1 MRGTDVSI
9 AFRVRPRPSDP
20 RGSASVLDPWRNVD
34 WMMITA
40 TAMLTVIGIFNI
52 YSTTSPRLVLRAADP
67 FYFTQRQALFV
78 IVAAFSM
85 FAVMFFG
92 HDWLRSKALWLY
104 SITTF
109 SLVILLLWGRASGET
124 KLSFDLGPIAVQPAE
139 VMKPVLVLVLAAWF
153 ADAGLRTLPYDE
165 FVRALLIAGL
175 PFLLIALQP
184 DLGSAMTIAAGVFGV
199 MLIAGTQQK
208 HFVAITVLA
217 VGSFIASI
225 WSGVV
230 RDYQLERF
238 TALWNQNNT
247 TNESLQNLVLQVRY
261 AKRAVAAG
269 GYFGKGYLQG
279 ELTNGRFIP
288 VQSTDFPFSAIGEQF
303 GLVGAIVV
311 VSLFAFILLRVWIIG
326 RNANTP
332 FGRFL
337 AAGVFAT
344 LAWQV
349 FQNIGMTIG
358 ITPVSGLP
366 LPFVSYGGS
375 HLVAWAIMIGL
386 VQSVEMRRSA

>member
-1 MRGTDVSI
+1 MSTIFLG
-9 AFRVRPRPSDP
+9 RPRPGDP

-34 WMMITA
+34 WMMIWA
-40 TAMLTVIGIFNI
+40 TFALVVIGVFNI
-52 YSTTSPRLVLRAADP
+52 YATTSPRLVLRGADP
-67 FYFTQRQALFV
+67 FYFTQRQVLFV
-78 IVAAFSM
+78 IAATLSM

-92 HDWLRSKALWLY
+92 HDWLRSKAVWFY
-104 SITTF
+104 VATTF
-109 SLVILLLWGRASGET
+109 SLLILLLWGFTSDGT
-124 KLSFDLGPIAVQPAE
+124 KLSFDLGIIAVQPAE

-153 ADAGLRTLPYDE
+153 ADAGMRTVPYDE
-165 FVRALLIAGL
+165 FIRALLIAVV
-175 PFLLIALQP
+175 PFLLIAMQP

-199 MLIAGTQQK
+199 LLIAGTQQR
-208 HFVAITVLA
+208 HFIFVSLLA
-217 VGSFIASI
+217 VFSFVASI

-247 TNESLQNLVLQVRY
+247 TNESLQSLVLQVRY

-303 GLVGAIVV
+303 GLVGALIVV
-311 VSLFAFILLRVWIIG
+311 GLFGFILLRVWIVG

-375 HLVAWAIMIGL
+375 HLVSWAVMIGL

>member
-1 MRGTDVSI
+1 MSI
-9 AFRVRPRPSDP
+9 AFRVRPRPNDP

-34 WMMITA
+34 WMMIAA
-40 TAMLTVIGIFNI
+40 TAVLAVIGVFNI
-52 YSTTSPRLVLRAADP
+52 YYTTSPRLVLRAADP
-67 FYFTQRQALFV
+67 YFFTQRQAIFI
-78 IVAAFSM
+78 IVAALAMLS
-85 FAVMFFG
+85 VMFFG

-104 SITTF
+104 SATTF
-109 SLVILLLWGRASGET
+109 SLVILLLWGRASGDT

-175 PFLLIALQP
+175 PFVLIALQP

-199 MLIAGTQQK
+199 LLIAGTQQK
-208 HFVAITVLA
+208 HFVAVTLLA
-217 VGSFIASI
+217 IGSFVASI

-311 VSLFAFILLRVWIIG
+311 IALFAFILLRVWIVG

-337 AAGVFAT
+337 SAGVFAT

-375 HLVAWAIMIGL
+375 HLVAWAVMIGL

>member
-1 MRGTDVSI
+1 MSI
-9 AFRVRPRPSDP
+9 AFRVRPRPNDP

-34 WMMITA
+34 WMMIAA
-40 TAMLTVIGIFNI
+40 TAVLAVIGVFNI

-67 FYFTQRQALFV
+67 YFFTQRQAIFI
-78 IVAAFSM
+78 IVAALAMVS
-85 FAVMFFG
+85 VMFFG

-104 SITTF
+104 SATTF
-109 SLVILLLWGRASGET
+109 SLVILLLWGRASGDT

-175 PFLLIALQP
+175 PFVLIALQP

-199 MLIAGTQQK
+199 LLIAGTQQK
-208 HFVAITVLA
+208 HFVAVTLLA
-217 VGSFIASI
+217 IGSFVASI

-311 VSLFAFILLRVWIIG
+311 IALFAFILLRVWIVG

-337 AAGVFAT
+337 SAGVFAT

-375 HLVAWAIMIGL
+375 HLVAWAVMIGL

>member
-1 MRGTDVSI
+1 MSI
-9 AFRVRPRPSDP
+9 AFRVRPRPNDP

-34 WMMITA
+34 WMMISA
-40 TAMLTVIGIFNI
+40 VAILAVIGVFNI

-67 FYFTQRQALFV
+67 YFFTQRQAVFI
-78 IVAAFSM
+78 IVATLAM

-104 SITTF
+104 SATTF

-199 MLIAGTQQK
+199 LLVAGTQQK
-208 HFVAITVLA
+208 HFVAVTLLA
-217 VGSFIASI
+217 IGSFVASI

-311 VSLFAFILLRVWIIG
+311 IALFAFILLRVWIVG

-337 AAGVFAT
+337 SAGVFAT

-375 HLVAWAIMIGL
+375 HLVAWAVMIGL

>member
-1 MRGTDVSI
+1 MAI
-9 AFRVRPRPSDP
+9 AFRVRPRPNDP

-34 WMMITA
+34 WMMIAA
-40 TAMLTVIGIFNI
+40 TAVLAVIGVFNI

-67 FYFTQRQALFV
+67 YFFTQRQAIFI
-78 IVAAFSM
+78 IVAALAMVS
-85 FAVMFFG
+85 VMFFG

-104 SITTF
+104 SATTF
-109 SLVILLLWGRASGET
+109 SLVILLLWGRASGDT

-175 PFLLIALQP
+175 PFVLIALQP

-199 MLIAGTQQK
+199 LLIAGTQQK
-208 HFVAITVLA
+208 HFVAVTLLA
-217 VGSFIASI
+217 IGSFVASI

-311 VSLFAFILLRVWIIG
+311 IALFAFILLRVWIVG

-337 AAGVFAT
+337 SAGVFAT

-375 HLVAWAIMIGL
+375 HLVAWAVMIGL

>member
-1 MRGTDVSI
+1 MSI
-9 AFRVRPRPSDP
+9 TFRVRPRPNDP

-34 WMMITA
+34 WMMIAA
-40 TAMLTVIGIFNI
+40 TAVLAVIGVFNI

-67 FYFTQRQALFV
+67 YFFTQRQAIFI
-78 IVAAFSM
+78 IVAALAMLS
-85 FAVMFFG
+85 VMFFG

-104 SITTF
+104 SATTF
-109 SLVILLLWGRASGET
+109 SLVILLLWGRASGDT

-175 PFLLIALQP
+175 PFVLIALQP

-199 MLIAGTQQK
+199 LLIAGTQQK
-208 HFVAITVLA
+208 HFVAVTLLA
-217 VGSFIASI
+217 IGSFVASI

-311 VSLFAFILLRVWIIG
+311 IALFAFILLRVWIVG

-337 AAGVFAT
+337 SAGVFAT

-375 HLVAWAIMIGL
+375 HLVAWAVMIGL

>member
-1 MRGTDVSI
+1 MSTIFLG
-9 AFRVRPRPSDP
+9 RPRPGDP

-34 WMMITA
+34 WMMIWA
-40 TAMLTVIGIFNI
+40 TFALVVIGVFNI
-52 YSTTSPRLVLRAADP
+52 YATTSPRLVLRGADP
-67 FYFTQRQALFV
+67 FYFTQRQVLFV
-78 IVAAFSM
+78 IAATLSM

-92 HDWLRSKALWLY
+92 HDWLRSKAVWFY
-104 SITTF
+104 VTTTF
-109 SLVILLLWGRASGET
+109 SLLILLLWGFTSDGT
-124 KLSFDLGPIAVQPAE
+124 KLSFDLGIIAVQPAE
-139 VMKPVLVLVLAAWF
+139 IMKPVLVLVLAAWF
-153 ADAGLRTLPYDE
+153 ADAGMRTVPYDE
-165 FVRALLIAGL
+165 FIRALLIAVV
-175 PFLLIALQP
+175 PFLLIAMQP

-199 MLIAGTQQK
+199 LLIAGTQQR
-208 HFVAITVLA
+208 HFIFVSLLA
-217 VGSFIASI
+217 VFSFVASI

-247 TNESLQNLVLQVRY
+247 TNESLQSLVLQVRY

-303 GLVGAIVV
+303 GLVGAFIVV
-311 VSLFAFILLRVWIIG
+311 GLFGFILLRVWIVG

-375 HLVAWAIMIGL
+375 HLVSWAVMIGL

>member
-1 MRGTDVSI
+1 MTI
-9 AFRVRPRPSDP
+9 AFRVRPRPNDP

-34 WMMITA
+34 WMMIAA
-40 TAMLTVIGIFNI
+40 TAVLAIIGVFNI

-67 FYFTQRQALFV
+67 YFFTQRQAIFI
-78 IVAAFSM
+78 IVAALAMLS
-85 FAVMFFG
+85 VMFFG

-104 SITTF
+104 SATTF
-109 SLVILLLWGRASGET
+109 SLVILLLWGRASGDT

-175 PFLLIALQP
+175 PFVLIALQP

-199 MLIAGTQQK
+199 LLIAGTQQK
-208 HFVAITVLA
+208 HFVAVTLLA
-217 VGSFIASI
+217 IGSFVASI

-311 VSLFAFILLRVWIIG
+311 IALFAFILLRVWIVG

-337 AAGVFAT
+337 SAGVFAT

-375 HLVAWAIMIGL
+375 HLVAWAVMIGL

>member
-1 MRGTDVSI
+1 MSI
-9 AFRVRPRPSDP
+9 AFRVRPRPNDP

-34 WMMITA
+34 WMMISA
-40 TAMLTVIGIFNI
+40 VAILAVIGVFNI

-67 FYFTQRQALFV
+67 YFFTQRQAVFI
-78 IVAAFSM
+78 IVATLAM

-104 SITTF
+104 SATTF
-109 SLVILLLWGRASGET
+109 SLVILLLWGRASGGT

-199 MLIAGTQQK
+199 LLIAGTQQK
-208 HFVAITVLA
+208 HFVAVTLLA
-217 VGSFIASI
+217 IGSFVASI

-303 GLVGAIVV
+303 GLVGAIMVIA
-311 VSLFAFILLRVWIIG
+311 LFAFILLRVWIVG

-337 AAGVFAT
+337 SAGVFAT

-375 HLVAWAIMIGL
+375 HLVAWAVMIGL

>member
-1 MRGTDVSI
+1 MSI
-9 AFRVRPRPSDP
+9 AFRVRPRPNDP

-34 WMMITA
+34 WMMISA
-40 TAMLTVIGIFNI
+40 VAVLAIIGVFNI

-67 FYFTQRQALFV
+67 YFFTQRQAVFIIIATL
-78 IVAAFSM
+78 AM

-104 SITTF
+104 SATTF
-109 SLVILLLWGRASGET
+109 SLVILLLWGRASGGT

-199 MLIAGTQQK
+199 LLIAGTQQK
-208 HFVAITVLA
+208 HFVAVTLLA
-217 VGSFIASI
+217 IGSFVASI

-311 VSLFAFILLRVWIIG
+311 IALFAFILLRVWIVG

-337 AAGVFAT
+337 SAGVFAT

-375 HLVAWAIMIGL
+375 HLVAWAVMIGL

>member
-1 MRGTDVSI
+1 MSI
-9 AFRVRPRPSDP
+9 AIRVRPRPTDP
-20 RGSASVLDPWRNVD
+20 RGSASSLDPWRNVD
-34 WMMITA
+34 WMMIA
-40 TAMLTVIGIFNI
+40 AVAVLAVIGVFNI
-52 YSTTSPRLVLRAADP
+52 YATTSPRLVLRAADP
-67 FYFTQRQALFV
+67 FYFTQRQTLFT
-78 IVAAFSM
+78 IAAIFAM
-85 FAVMFFG
+85 FGVMFFG

-104 SITTF
+104 SVTTF

-165 FVRALLIAGL
+165 FVRSLLIAGL

-184 DLGSAMTIAAGVFGV
+184 DLGSAMTLAAGVFGV
-199 MLIAGTQQK
+199 LLIAGTQQK
-208 HFVAITVLA
+208 HFIAVTLLA
-217 VGSFIASI
+217 VGSFVASI

-311 VSLFAFILLRVWIIG
+311 VALFGFILLRVWIVG

-337 AAGVFAT
+337 SAGVFAT

-375 HLVAWAIMIGL
+375 HLVAWAVMIGL

>member
-1 MRGTDVSI
+1 MSI
-9 AFRVRPRPSDP
+9 AFRVRPRPTDP
-20 RGSASVLDPWRNVD
+20 RGSASSLDPWRNVD
-34 WMMITA
+34 WMMIA
-40 TAMLTVIGIFNI
+40 AVAVLAVIGVFNI
-52 YSTTSPRLVLRAADP
+52 YATTSPRLVLRAADP
-67 FYFTQRQALFV
+67 FYFTQRQTLF
-78 IVAAFSM
+78 IIAAIFAM
-85 FAVMFFG
+85 FGVMFFG

-104 SITTF
+104 SATTF

-165 FVRALLIAGL
+165 FVRSLLIAGL

-184 DLGSAMTIAAGVFGV
+184 DLGSAMTLAAGVFGV
-199 MLIAGTQQK
+199 LLIAGTQQK
-208 HFVAITVLA
+208 HFIAVTLLA
-217 VGSFIASI
+217 VGSFVASI

-311 VSLFAFILLRVWIIG
+311 VALFGFILLRVWIVG

-337 AAGVFAT
+337 SAGVFAT

-375 HLVAWAIMIGL
+375 HLVAWAVMIGL

>member
-1 MRGTDVSI
+1 MSI
-9 AFRVRPRPSDP
+9 AFRVRPRPNDP

-34 WMMITA
+34 WMMISA
-40 TAMLTVIGIFNI
+40 VAILAVIGVFNI
-52 YSTTSPRLVLRAADP
+52 FSTTSPRLVLRAADP
-67 FYFTQRQALFV
+67 YFFTQRQAVFIIIATL
-78 IVAAFSM
+78 AM

-104 SITTF
+104 SATTF
-109 SLVILLLWGRASGET
+109 SLVILLLWGRASGGT

-199 MLIAGTQQK
+199 LLIAGTQQK
-208 HFVAITVLA
+208 HFVAVTLLA
-217 VGSFIASI
+217 IGSFVASI

-311 VSLFAFILLRVWIIG
+311 IALFAFILLRVWIVG

-337 AAGVFAT
+337 SAGVFAT

-375 HLVAWAIMIGL
+375 HLVAWAVMIGL

>member
-1 MRGTDVSI
+1 MSI
-9 AFRVRPRPSDP
+9 AFRVRPRPNDP

-34 WMMITA
+34 WMMISA
-40 TAMLTVIGIFNI
+40 VAILAVIGVFNI
-52 YSTTSPRLVLRAADP
+52 FSTTSPRLVLRAADP
-67 FYFTQRQALFV
+67 YFFTQRQAVFIIIATL
-78 IVAAFSM
+78 AM

-104 SITTF
+104 SATTF
-109 SLVILLLWGRASGET
+109 SLVILLLWGRASGGT

-199 MLIAGTQQK
+199 LLIAGTQQK
-208 HFVAITVLA
+208 HFVAVTLLA
-217 VGSFIASI
+217 VGSFVASI

-311 VSLFAFILLRVWIIG
+311 IALFAFILLRVWIVG

-337 AAGVFAT
+337 SAGVFAT

-375 HLVAWAIMIGL
+375 HLVAWAVMIGL

>member
-1 MRGTDVSI
+1 MSI
-9 AFRVRPRPSDP
+9 TFRIRPRPSDP

-34 WMMITA
+34 WMMLS
-40 TAMLTVIGIFNI
+40 AMAVLAVIGVFNI
-52 YSTTSPRLVLRAADP
+52 YATTSPRLVLRAADP
-67 FYFTQRQALFV
+67 FYYTQRQALF
-78 IVAAFSM
+78 IIAAILAL

-92 HDWLRSKALWLY
+92 HDWLRSKAMWLY

-109 SLVILLLWGRASGET
+109 SLVILLLWGRVSGET
-124 KLSFDLGPIAVQPAE
+124 KLSFDLIVIAVQPAE
-139 VMKPVLVLVLAAWF
+139 IMKPVLVLVLSAWF
-153 ADAGLRTLPYDE
+153 ADAGLRKLPYDE
-165 FVRALLIAGL
+165 FVRAILIAGL
-175 PFLLIALQP
+175 PFVLIALQP
-184 DLGSAMTIAAGVFGV
+184 DLGSAMTIGAGVFGV
-199 MLIAGTQQK
+199 LLIAGTQQR
-208 HFVAITVLA
+208 HFVGVTLLA
-217 VGSFIASI
+217 VASFIASI

-303 GLVGAIVV
+303 GLVGAILVV
-311 VSLFAFILLRVWIIG
+311 ALFGFVLLRVWIIG

-332 FGRFL
+332 FGRYL
-337 AAGVFAT
+337 SAGVFAT
-344 LAWQV
+344 LTWQV

-375 HLVAWAIMIGL
+375 HLVAWAVMIGL

>member
-1 MRGTDVSI
+1 MAI
-9 AFRVRPRPSDP
+9 AFRVRPRPNDP

-34 WMMITA
+34 WMMIAA
-40 TAMLTVIGIFNI
+40 TAVLAVIGVFNI

-67 FYFTQRQALFV
+67 YFFTQRQAIFI
-78 IVAAFSM
+78 IVAVLAMVS
-85 FAVMFFG
+85 VMFFG

-104 SITTF
+104 SATTF
-109 SLVILLLWGRASGET
+109 SLVILLLWGRASGDT

-175 PFLLIALQP
+175 PFVLIALQP

-199 MLIAGTQQK
+199 LLIAGTQQK
-208 HFVAITVLA
+208 HFVAVTLLA
-217 VGSFIASI
+217 IGSFVASI

-311 VSLFAFILLRVWIIG
+311 IALFAFILLRVWIVG

-337 AAGVFAT
+337 SAGVFAT

-375 HLVAWAIMIGL
+375 HLVAWAVMIGL

>member
-1 MRGTDVSI
+1 MSI
-9 AFRVRPRPSDP
+9 AFRVRPRPNDP

-34 WMMITA
+34 WMMISA
-40 TAMLTVIGIFNI
+40 VAILAVIGVFNI

-67 FYFTQRQALFV
+67 YFFTQRQAVFI
-78 IVAAFSM
+78 IVATLAM

-104 SITTF
+104 SATTC
-109 SLVILLLWGRASGET
+109 SLVILLLWGRASGGT

-199 MLIAGTQQK
+199 LLIAGTQQK
-208 HFVAITVLA
+208 HFVAVTLLA
-217 VGSFIASI
+217 IGSFVASI

-311 VSLFAFILLRVWIIG
+311 IALFAFILLRVWIVG

-337 AAGVFAT
+337 SAGVFAT
-344 LAWQV
+344 MAWQV

-375 HLVAWAIMIGL
+375 HLVAWAVMIGL

>member
-1 MRGTDVSI
+1 
-9 AFRVRPRPSDP
+9 
-20 RGSASVLDPWRNVD
+20 
-34 WMMITA
+34 MMITA

-184 DLGSAMTIAAGVFGV
+184 DLGSAMTIAGVRRDAHRRNPTKALRGHHRAGDRKLHCQHLVRCGSRLSVGAFHRVVEPEQHHQREPAEPRPSG
-199 MLIAGTQQK
+199 
-208 HFVAITVLA
+208 A
-217 VGSFIASI
+217 VRKAC
-225 WSGVV
+225 
-230 RDYQLERF
+230 RC
-238 TALWNQNNT
+238 
-247 TNESLQNLVLQVRY
+247 
-261 AKRAVAAG
+261 G
-269 GYFGKGYLQG
+269 GGILRKGLPAG

>member
-1 MRGTDVSI
+1 MSI
-9 AFRVRPRPSDP
+9 AFRVRPRPNDP

-34 WMMITA
+34 WMMISA
-40 TAMLTVIGIFNI
+40 VAILAVIGVFNI

-67 FYFTQRQALFV
+67 YFFTQRQAVFI
-78 IVAAFSM
+78 IVATLAM

-104 SITTF
+104 SATTF

-199 MLIAGTQQK
+199 LLIAGTQQK
-208 HFVAITVLA
+208 HFVAVTLLA
-217 VGSFIASI
+217 IGSFVASI

-311 VSLFAFILLRVWIIG
+311 IALFAFILLRVWIVG

-337 AAGVFAT
+337 SAGVFAT

-375 HLVAWAIMIGL
+375 HLVAWAVMIGL